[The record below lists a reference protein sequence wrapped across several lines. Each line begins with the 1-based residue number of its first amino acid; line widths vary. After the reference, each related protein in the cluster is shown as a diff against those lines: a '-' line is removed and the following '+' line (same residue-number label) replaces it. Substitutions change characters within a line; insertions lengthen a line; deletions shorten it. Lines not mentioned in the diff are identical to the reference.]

1 MKVRYE
7 SQRAKLQQQISHDI
21 TLDKEMKDKLRNC
34 LSVLNKLG
42 KLYDDADLINK
53 QRIVSSTFPE
63 KLIFDGKK
71 SRTPRLNEVLRLALA
86 ADKGFRRQKTGQ
98 LSKNL
103 ELSGQV
109 EIRGSLNYF
118 SSSFIIPIFHIFS

>member
-109 EIRGSLNYF
+109 ERIT
-118 SSSFIIPIFHIFS
+118 P